1 MTKFRVAS
9 EKDLDYL
16 SEICESGSEKE
27 ALERVE
33 TARKKGV
40 NFNAL
45 EDGTKY
51 AGSALASELMMMPP
65 WPAVYKK
72 LVEAG
77 FDPLAAPDNSFH
89 TPFAVQILENF
100 APTIYEGDQDFP
112 QSGLLYAES
121 PINFLTFGKK
131 CSVMEAAKYLLS
143 FGPDLTEQVAFYTTD
158 DLEETFDET
167 AEAFLLQHR
176 FFPAAI
182 AEALR
187 RMVHYAAKGG
197 DYRKVFAY
205 NEAFGRPLKGAFL
218 CKDPQGADKIIPSG
232 EVRSG
237 GLAEASGQL
246 VFSFEGAALL
256 FTENWVPVVD
266 NNAAESQTLS
276 CSGLFRDFIGKKLS
290 DIVLWMEKDPQNP
303 GAELRMR
310 GKLLFEDQTAID
322 LKPVSCD

>member
-1 MTKFRVAS
+1 MTKFRAAS

-16 SEICESGSEKE
+16 SEICESGSEE
-27 ALERVE
+27 DALERIE
-33 TARKKGV
+33 DARRKGV

-45 EDGTKY
+45 EDDTKY
-51 AGSALASELMMMPP
+51 AGSALAAELMMMPP

-77 FDPLAAPDNSFH
+77 FDPLATPDNSFH

-100 APTIYEGDQDFP
+100 APTIYEGNQDFP

-121 PINFLTFGKK
+121 PINFLTFGKE
-131 CSVMEAAKYLLS
+131 CSLMEVAKYLLS

-167 AEAFLLQHR
+167 SEDFLLQHR

-205 NEAFGRPLKGAFL
+205 NEAFGRPLTGAFL
-218 CKDPQGADKIIPSG
+218 CRDPQTADKIIPSG
-232 EVRSG
+232 EARSG
-237 GLAEASGQL
+237 DLAVTTGQL
-246 VFSFEGAALL
+246 AFCFEGATLL

-266 NNAAESQTLS
+266 NSASEGETVS
-276 CSGLFRDFIGKKLS
+276 CSSLFQDFIGKKLV
-290 DIVLWMEKDPQNP
+290 DILLWMEKDPQNP
-303 GAELRMR
+303 KAELRMR
-310 GKLLFEDQTAID
+310 GQLKFEDRTAID
-322 LKPVSCD
+322 LKPVSSV